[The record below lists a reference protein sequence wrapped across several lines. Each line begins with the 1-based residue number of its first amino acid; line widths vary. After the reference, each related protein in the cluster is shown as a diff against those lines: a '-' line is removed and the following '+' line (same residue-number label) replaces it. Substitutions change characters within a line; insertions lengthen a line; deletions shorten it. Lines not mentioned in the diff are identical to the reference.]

1 MSNRT
6 GWIGNEYR
14 MARLTKGAKAPLT
27 TVAGYIAL
35 YVFLDWISYIHPVLP
50 IAITPWNPP
59 PGLSLAFL
67 LLYGLRNWPAL
78 VVAAFL
84 ADVLVRG
91 IPAPLPWLAIASLT
105 LAGCYTWIA
114 SLLADK
120 ARISGKFDNLQDLTR
135 FLAVILPGTLVA
147 GMAYVAIFTFA
158 GLVPVEG
165 FIDNVLRFWV
175 GDAIGVMV
183 VTPLLL
189 AHDADTSP
197 LRRESWR
204 PTSETLLQAIGV
216 LLALWLIFGVEY
228 TDEFKF
234 FYLLFLP
241 LIWISMRH
249 GIQGATLAIVGI
261 QLGLIV
267 ALQLGG
273 HRITAVLEFQLLMA
287 ALTVTGLFLG
297 MVVTNRREVEEQL
310 RNRQAEL
317 NQALRM
323 AAAGEMASAFAHE
336 LNQPLSAI
344 SSYLRACQLL
354 LVAPDEQRE
363 LLIETMDKVVAEA
376 GRAGQVVH
384 RLRDFY
390 RSGELKLERL
400 AVEPLLQGGM
410 STLKKRAERHGVI
423 VRLLAASD
431 LPEVAVDQMQIE
443 TVLHNL
449 ISNAIDAF
457 AGSKGGEIEV
467 NAVLDANGDV
477 RVCVSDNGPGITPE
491 MTQRLFEPFAT
502 SKPEGMG
509 LGLAIT
515 RSLLDAHGG
524 KLWVEPALG
533 KGARFCFTLPVD
545 HSGIE

>member
-1 MSNRT
+1 
-6 GWIGNEYR
+6 
-14 MARLTKGAKAPLT
+14 MAI
-27 TVAGYIAL
+27 AGYITL

-59 PGLSLAFL
+59 PGLSLVFL
-67 LLYGLRNWPAL
+67 LRYGLRNWPAL
-78 VVAAFL
+78 VAAAFL

-91 IPAPLPWLAIASLT
+91 IPAPLTWLAISSLV

-114 SLLADK
+114 SMLAGK
-120 ARISGKFDNLQDLTR
+120 ARISGNFDNLQALTR
-135 FLAVILPGTLVA
+135 FLGVILPGTLAA

-158 GLVPVEG
+158 GLVPVEA
-165 FIDNVLRFWV
+165 FFNNVLRFWV

-189 AHDADTSP
+189 VHSADISP
-197 LRRESWR
+197 FRRENWR
-204 PTSETLLQAIGV
+204 PNSETLLQGASV

-273 HRITAVLEFQLLMA
+273 HRVTAVLEFQLLMA
-287 ALTVTGLFLG
+287 ALAVTGLFLG

-354 LVAPDEQRE
+354 LAAPGEQRE
-363 LLIETMDKVVAEA
+363 LLAETMDKVVAEA

-400 AVEPLLQGGM
+400 AVEELLRGGM
-410 STLKKRAERHGVI
+410 STLNKRAERHGI
-423 VRLLAASD
+423 IMRLAVASG
-431 LPEVAVDQMQIE
+431 LPELTVDRMQIE

-467 NAVLDANGDV
+467 EAVLDANGDV
-477 RVCVSDNGPGITPE
+477 RVCVSDNGPGIIPE
-491 MTQRLFEPFAT
+491 MAHRLFEPFAT

-524 KLWVEPALG
+524 KLWAEPASG
-533 KGARFCFTLPVD
+533 KGARFCFTLPAD
-545 HSGIE
+545 LSGIKDRG

>member
-1 MSNRT
+1 M
-6 GWIGNEYR
+6 
-14 MARLTKGAKAPLT
+14 
-27 TVAGYIAL
+27 
-35 YVFLDWISYIHPVLP
+35 
-50 IAITPWNPP
+50 
-59 PGLSLAFL
+59 LA
-67 LLYGLRNWPAL
+67 
-78 VVAAFL
+78 
-84 ADVLVRG
+84 
-91 IPAPLPWLAIASLT
+91 S
-105 LAGCYTWIA
+105 
-114 SLLADK
+114 K
-120 ARISGKFDNLQDLTR
+120 ARISGNFDNLQALTR
-135 FLAVILPGTLVA
+135 FLVVILPGTLVA
-147 GMAYVAIFTFA
+147 GMAYVGIFTFA
-158 GLVPVEG
+158 DLVPVDA
-165 FIDNVLRFWV
+165 FFNNVLRFWV

-189 AHDADTSP
+189 VHSADALP
-197 LRRESWR
+197 FRRENCR
-204 PTSETLLQAIGV
+204 PNPETLLQGASV

-249 GIQGATLAIVGI
+249 GIRGATLAIVGI

-273 HRITAVLEFQLLMA
+273 HRVTAVLEFQLLMA

-310 RNRQAEL
+310 RNRQTEL

-323 AAAGEMASAFAHE
+323 AAAGEMSSAFAHE

-344 SSYLRACQLL
+344 SSYLRACQMML
-354 LVAPDEQRE
+354 AKPDEQRE
-363 LLIETMDKVVAEA
+363 LLVETMDKVVAEA

-390 RSGELKLERL
+390 RSGVLQLERL
-400 AVEPLLQGGM
+400 SVEELLQGGL
-410 STLKKRAERHGVI
+410 SPLKKRAERHGVAMTLT
-423 VRLLAASD
+423 VASG
-431 LPEVAVDQMQIE
+431 LPEISVDRMQIE

-449 ISNAIDAF
+449 VSNSIDAF
-457 AGSKGGEIEV
+457 AGSRQGKIEV
-467 NAVLDANGDV
+467 SAALNAPGEV
-477 RVCVSDNGPGITPE
+477 RVCVSDNGPGIVPE
-491 MTQRLFEPFAT
+491 MAQRLFEPFAT

-524 KLWVEPALG
+524 KLWAEPASG
-533 KGARFCFTLPVD
+533 RGARFCFTLPAD
-545 HSGIE
+545 IPGMNEHG